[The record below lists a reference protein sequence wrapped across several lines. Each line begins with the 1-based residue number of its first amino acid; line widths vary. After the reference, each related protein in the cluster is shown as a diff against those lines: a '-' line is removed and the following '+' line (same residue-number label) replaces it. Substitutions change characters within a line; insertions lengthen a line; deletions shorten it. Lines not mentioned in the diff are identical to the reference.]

1 MVKKWRR
8 RRFPQRTNSHRS
20 LGIKTGT
27 LLRFKANIFLVS
39 DCVIPVYDSLKGA
52 AFEGRSKPLKAMPR
66 FRLNRGDRMAPESCN
81 EFPASEPANPNAVGS
96 HAVTR
101 QSREE
106 EIEERRKIRR
116 LQLMM
121 DMVMSVI
128 GQDPNLTIDE
138 AAEMVADSRR
148 AALAMFPDKELAF
161 NILYKPRLQRLMRER
176 YRIQ

>member
-1 MVKKWRR
+1 MATEGS
-8 RRFPQRTNSHRS
+8 QSHNE
-20 LGIKTGT
+20 
-27 LLRFKANIFLVS
+27 LR
-39 DCVIPVYDSLKGA
+39 
-52 AFEGRSKPLKAMPR
+52 E
-66 FRLNRGDRMAPESCN
+66 
-81 EFPASEPANPNAVGS
+81 SEPPNAINQRCGE
-96 HAVTR
+96 A

-106 EIEERRKIRR
+106 QTEERRKIRR

-128 GQDPNLTIDE
+128 GQDPNLTVDE

-161 NILYKPRLQRLMRER
+161 NLLYKPRLQRLMRER

>member
-1 MVKKWRR
+1 
-8 RRFPQRTNSHRS
+8 
-20 LGIKTGT
+20 
-27 LLRFKANIFLVS
+27 
-39 DCVIPVYDSLKGA
+39 
-52 AFEGRSKPLKAMPR
+52 
-66 FRLNRGDRMAPESCN
+66 MAPESQN
-81 EFPASEPANPNAVGS
+81 EIRDSEPANPNAINQRGS
-96 HAVTR
+96 EG

-106 EIEERRKIRR
+106 QMEERRKIRR

-128 GQDPNLTIDE
+128 GQDPNLTVDE

-148 AALAMFPDKELAF
+148 AALAMFPDKELAY